1 MSYLLPLAKIVQSLL
16 EEGSVAPARLRDR
29 LDEETAQAVERALR
43 ALSEVALQQHHLAR
57 ASGTYEAIRKE
68 HDTLL
73 AEIAIQT
80 RAVRTD
86 LMLTP
91 QEAVRRIL
99 LIVGFARTILD
110 ADAQLE
116 EQLGPGVGAFFEK
129 LDRVEFGED
138 GKQQRRTI
146 SLLHAMPE

>member
-29 LDEETAQAVERALR
+29 LNEETAQAVEQALR
-43 ALSEVALQQHHLAR
+43 ALSDVARQQHHHAQ
-57 ASGTYEAIRKE
+57 ASGTTETIRE
-68 HDTLL
+68 EQNVLL
-73 AEIAIQT
+73 AEIAIQA

-86 LMLTP
+86 LTLTP

-99 LIVGFARTILD
+99 LTVGFARTVLD

-116 EQLGPGVGAFFEK
+116 EHLGPGVGAFFEK
-129 LDRVEFGED
+129 LDRVEFGEG
-138 GKQQRRTI
+138 GK
-146 SLLHAMPE
+146 

>member
-29 LDEETAQAVERALR
+29 LSEETAQSVEQALR

-57 ASGTYEAIRKE
+57 ASGTYDTIRE
-68 HDTLL
+68 EQDVLL
-73 AEIAIQT
+73 AEIAIQA

-86 LMLTP
+86 FTLTP

-99 LIVGFARTILD
+99 LIVGFARTVLD
-110 ADAQLE
+110 NDAQLE
-116 EQLGPGVGAFFEK
+116 EQLGPGIGAFFEK
-129 LDRVEFGED
+129 LDRVEFGEG
-138 GKQQRRTI
+138 GK
-146 SLLHAMPE
+146 